1 MAKKQ
6 EYGNESITSLKGA
19 DRVRKRPAVIFG
31 SDGVEG
37 CAHSIFEIVS
47 NSIDEARDGHGDTIN
62 VTRCKDGSVIVEDFG
77 RGMPVDWNKGEER
90 YNWELLFCEMY
101 AGGKYGEGEDN
112 YEFSLGLNGLG
123 LCATQYASAWMTA
136 DIYRDGFHYHLDFQK
151 GENVGGLHKEPFKGR
166 RTGSI
171 IHWKPDDEVFTDID
185 VPGSYYKDVLRRQA
199 VVNAGLTLNFTDEK
213 EKDPAT
219 GKPWKESWCYEHGIA
234 DYVAETA
241 GEDSLTPAAARSTPS
256 ARPLST
262 RSTSISRTRTSIRRA
277 RAPSAFRMCRTV
289 WSMSRPASPPA
300 PATRTRPR
308 KPSPT
313 SSSRRP

>member
-1 MAKKQ
+1 
-6 EYGNESITSLKGA
+6 
-19 DRVRKRPAVIFG
+19 
-31 SDGVEG
+31 
-37 CAHSIFEIVS
+37 
-47 NSIDEARDGHGDTIN
+47 
-62 VTRCKDGSVIVEDFG
+62 
-77 RGMPVDWNKGEER
+77 
-90 YNWELLFCEMY
+90 MY

-151 GENVGGLHKEPFKGR
+151 GENVGGLHKEPYKGR

-241 GEDSLTPAAARSTPS
+241 GEDSLTPVSGY
-256 ARPLST
+256 
-262 RSTSISRTRTSIRRA
+262 
-277 RAPSAFRMCRTV
+277 
-289 WSMSRPASPPA
+289 
-300 PATRTRPR
+300 
-308 KPSPT
+308 
-313 SSSRRP
+313 SS